1 MYKRIVLAY
10 DGSEAGQKSLLA
22 TGDIAQWSHATLHLI
37 AVMPL
42 TYAMMGIEGGFYSA
56 EWQEQEKQQYIGTLN
71 DGLRRLSDA
80 GYQAHGELLHGETV
94 QELTRHAK
102 SVDADLIVVGHKH
115 QASWAKR
122 WWQGSVS
129 GSLIEHAPCSVL
141 VVITG

>member
-10 DGSEAGQKSLLA
+10 DGSDAGQKSLLA
-22 TGDIAQWSHATLHLI
+22 CSDIAQWSKASLLLI

-56 EWQEQEKQQYIGTLN
+56 EWQDQEKQQYMGTLN
-71 DGLRRLSDA
+71 DGLRRLGEA
-80 GYQAHGELLHGETV
+80 GFQAHGELLQGETV
-94 QELTRHAK
+94 QEITRYAKHAN
-102 SVDADLIVVGHKH
+102 ADLIVVGHKH

-129 GSLIEHAPCSVL
+129 GSLIELAPCSVL